1 MVGEIRNFFHWRK
14 KTQNNVNKDED
25 KDIQTKL
32 GFTIWY
38 IYIALVD
45 QRERQLL
52 VEDNHHCC
60 VKNGIVRRLVITY
73 YFK

>member
-38 IYIALVD
+38 IYSLS
-45 QRERQLL
+45 
-52 VEDNHHCC
+52 
-60 VKNGIVRRLVITY
+60 
-73 YFK
+73 